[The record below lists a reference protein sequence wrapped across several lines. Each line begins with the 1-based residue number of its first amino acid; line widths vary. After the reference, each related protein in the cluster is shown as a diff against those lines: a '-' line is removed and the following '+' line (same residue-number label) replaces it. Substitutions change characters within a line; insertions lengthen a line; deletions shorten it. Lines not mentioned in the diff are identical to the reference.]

1 MYILLRLMSDILE
14 KKVLILVDNEY
25 LYREF
30 TKIVQG
36 LDMESVEF
44 FYGCSPGN
52 VSLID
57 SNLKV
62 YNLKYDALD
71 ISKKFDLVISL
82 HCKQIFPLNLIEN
95 IRCINIHP
103 GYNPYNR
110 GWYPHVFSILN
121 KLPVGATIHEMDD
134 KIDHGPI
141 IAQEEVNI
149 LPTDDSSSLYN
160 RVLQAELK
168 LINENLKNVIYE
180 NYSVMEVPE
189 GNINYKKDYEK
200 LCEIDL
206 HEVGTFGEFIDRL
219 RCLTHDDYKNAYFID
234 ENGRKIFI
242 QIRLTLEG

>member
-1 MYILLRLMSDILE
+1 MLRLMSDMPE
-14 KKVLILVDNEY
+14 KRVLILVDNDY
-25 LYREF
+25 LYWEF
-30 TKIVQG
+30 INIAQG
-36 LDMESVEF
+36 IDLEAIEF
-44 FYGCSPGN
+44 SYGCSPGN
-52 VSLID
+52 VSLIN

-62 YNLKYDALD
+62 YNLKYDARN
-71 ISKKFDLVISL
+71 ISEEFDLVISL
-82 HCKQIFPLNLIEN
+82 HCKQIFPPNLTKN
-95 IRCINIHP
+95 VRCINIHP

-134 KIDHGPI
+134 KIDHGPV
-141 IAQEEVNI
+141 IAQEKVNI

-160 RVLQAELK
+160 RILRAELK

-180 NYSVMEVPE
+180 NYSVMEVSE

-206 HEVGTFGEFIDRL
+206 HEVGAFGEFIDRL

-234 ENGRKIFI
+234 ENGRKISI
-242 QIRLTLEG
+242 QIRLT